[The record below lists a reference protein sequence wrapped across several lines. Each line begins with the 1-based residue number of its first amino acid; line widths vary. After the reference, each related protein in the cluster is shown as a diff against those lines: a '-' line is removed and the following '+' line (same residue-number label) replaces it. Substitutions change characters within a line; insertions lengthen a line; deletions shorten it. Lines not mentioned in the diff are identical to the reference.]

1 MDEPEEGYRLPV
13 KFRYGDDYRKY
24 FSVWVLLLVLVSTQ
38 QQTENC
44 SLYFKF
50 KFSFVY
56 KFLNII
62 IIMNK

>member
-24 FSVWVLLLVLVSTQ
+24 FSVGALLLVSTQ
-38 QQTENC
+38 KQTENWR
-44 SLYFKF
+44 LYFKF